1 MRKLYST
8 LILFFSAITTMA
20 QGWPAN
26 YEGVMLQGFY
36 WDGYADSKWTVLE
49 KQADELSQYFNLI
62 WVPQSGKTS
71 DYYHSKR
78 QTMGYDPCFWLD
90 HNSCWGTEAEL
101 KKMIKTFSDKGTG
114 IIEDVVINH
123 KNGLNTWVDFP
134 DETSGSYTITWDN
147 TTFSG
152 ICQDDE
158 CNNAENLKQW
168 SKDGKKTTGAK
179 DTGDNFEG
187 YRDLDHKNET
197 VQKNV
202 KTYLDFLI
210 NELGY
215 VGFRYDM
222 VKGYSAKYTGE
233 YNATVQ
239 PTYSVGEYWD
249 GDKTKVTTWINS
261 TKVDGQIQS
270 AAFDFPMKYNI
281 NSAFG
286 GGNWG
291 ALANVM
297 LSNDK
302 NYARYSVT
310 FVDNHDTYREN
321 DKLKTNICAANAYI
335 LAMPGTPCLFLKH
348 WQSNKG
354 TLKRLIALRKAAGI
368 TNESEILTAETLGD
382 GFLLTVQGSIGKL
395 RLHLGPVGDV
405 AFANPVDMWTLAIE
419 GKNFQVYANKDVDLT
434 DMEAITDTDESPE
447 DDTPVEIPSF
457 CQVNEGE
464 TCAFF
469 VSPKNWGSQIKCWRW
484 DKQYNYTGNNWPG
497 VDCEKLGTD
506 SKGNTVWKWT
516 FKDSDKKSQTS
527 TNEGIIFNDFKTGDD
542 PNGSQTA
549 DLAFKNG
556 GYYNEEGLQGV
567 VIPTAIRSIT
577 TQTEDGEIKVY
588 TLNGHL
594 IRTAKSSEEALN
606 GLPKGIYIINNKKF
620 VIK

>member
-1 MRKLYST
+1 M
-8 LILFFSAITTMA
+8 
-20 QGWPAN
+20 
-26 YEGVMLQGFY
+26 
-36 WDGYADSKWTVLE
+36 
-49 KQADELSQYFNLI
+49 
-62 WVPQSGKTS
+62 
-71 DYYHSKR
+71 
-78 QTMGYDPCFWLD
+78 
-90 HNSCWGTEAEL
+90 
-101 KKMIKTFSDKGTG
+101 
-114 IIEDVVINH
+114 
-123 KNGLNTWVDFP
+123 DFP

-152 ICQDDE
+152 ICKDDE
-158 CNNAENLKQW
+158 CNKN
-168 SKDGKKTTGAK
+168 GYPTTGAN

-187 YRDLDHKNET
+187 YRDLDHTNET

-202 KTYLDFLI
+202 KTYLDFLLK
-210 NELGY
+210 ELGY
-215 VGFRYDM
+215 AGFRYDM
-222 VKGYSAKYTGE
+222 VKGYNAKYTGA
-233 YNATVQ
+233 YNTSAK
-239 PTYSVGEYWD
+239 PTYSVAEYWD
-249 GDKTKVTTWINS
+249 GDKTKVTNWING
-261 TKVDGQIQS
+261 TKVDGKIQS

-310 FVDNHDTYREN
+310 FVDNHDTYRRDEGKK
-321 DKLKTNICAANAYI
+321 DYLGTNICAANAYI

-405 AFANPVDMWTLAIE
+405 AFANSVDMWTLAIE
-419 GKNFQVYANKDVDLT
+419 GKNFQVYASKDVDLT
-434 DMEAITDTDESPE
+434 AMKAITDTDESPE

-516 FKDSDKKSQTS
+516 LKASEKKSQSS
-527 TNEGIIFNDFKTGDD
+527 TNEGIIFNDGT
-542 PNGSQTA
+542 NQTA

-567 VIPTAIRSIT
+567 VTPTAIRSIT
-577 TQTEDGEIKVY
+577 TETDGETKVY
-588 TLNGHL
+588 TLDGRL
-594 IRTAKSSEEALN
+594 IRTAKNGQEALI
-606 GLPKGIYIINNKKF
+606 GLPKGIYIINQKKF
-620 VIK
+620 ILK

>member
-1 MRKLYST
+1 MQKLYST
-8 LILFFSAITTMA
+8 LVLMLVAIATMA
-20 QGWPAN
+20 QGWPQN
-26 YEGVMLQGFY
+26 YKGVMLQGFY
-36 WDGYADSKWTVLE
+36 WDSYADSKWTVLE
-49 KQADELSQYFNLI
+49 SQVDELSQYFNLI
-62 WVPQSGKTS
+62 WIPQSGKTS
-71 DYYHSKR
+71 DYAHSKR

-101 KKMIKTFSDKGTG
+101 KNMIKAFNDKGAG

-134 DETSGSYTITWDN
+134 DETSASGLYSIKWDN
-147 TTFSG
+147 TDFSG

-158 CNNAENLKQW
+158 CNKN
-168 SKDGKKTTGAK
+168 GYTTTGAK
-179 DTGDNFEG
+179 DTGDPFDG
-187 YRDLDHKNET
+187 YRDLDHTNET

-202 KTYLDFLI
+202 KTYLDFLL
-210 NELGY
+210 NEIGY

-233 YNATVQ
+233 YNSSAQ
-239 PTYSVGEYWD
+239 PIYSVGEYWD
-249 GDKTKVTTWINS
+249 GDKTKVTNWING
-261 TKVDGQIQS
+261 TKVDGIIQS

-291 ALANVM
+291 ALANGM

-310 FVDNHDTYREN
+310 FVDNHDTYRDN
-321 DKLKTNICAANAYI
+321 DKLKTNVCAANAYI

-368 TNESEILTAETLGD
+368 TNQSEILTAETLGD
-382 GFLLTVQGSIGKL
+382 GFLLSVQGSIGKL
-395 RLHLGPVGDV
+395 RLHLGPVGKVTFD
-405 AFANPVDMWTLAIE
+405 NPSDMWTLAIE
-419 GKNFQVYANKDVDLT
+419 GKNFQVYASKDVDLT
-434 DMEAITDTDESPE
+434 DMKAITDQDEKPE
-447 DDTPVEIPSF
+447 EEVVIPSF
-457 CQVNEGE
+457 CTVAEGE

-469 VSPKNWGSQIKCWRW
+469 VAPKNWGSQIKCWCW
-484 DKQYNYTGNNWPG
+484 DKKYNYTTNQWPG
-497 VDCEKLGTD
+497 VNCEKLGED
-506 SKGNTVWKWT
+506 NNGNTVWKWT
-516 FKDSDKKSQTS
+516 LKDSDKKSQSS
-527 TNEGIIFNDFKTGDD
+527 TNEGIIFNDGTK
-542 PNGSQTA
+542 QTA

-556 GYYNEEGLQGV
+556 GYYNEDGLQGIV
-567 VIPTAIRSIT
+567 AVTAIHSIT
-577 TQTEDGEIKVY
+577 TQTDGENGETKVY
-588 TLNGHL
+588 TLEGRL
-594 IRTAKSSEEALN
+594 IRTAKNSQEALI

>member
-1 MRKLYST
+1 MQKLYST
-8 LILFFSAITTMA
+8 LVLLFVVIATMA
-20 QGWPAN
+20 QGWPEN
-26 YEGVMLQGFY
+26 YKGVMLQGFY

-49 KQADELSQYFNLI
+49 SQADELSQYFDLI

-71 DYYHSKR
+71 EYHHSKR

-101 KKMIKTFSDKGTG
+101 KKMIRTFSDKGTG

-152 ICQDDE
+152 ICSDDE
-158 CNNAENLKQW
+158 CNNN
-168 SKDGKKTTGAK
+168 GYKTTGAK

-187 YRDLDHKNET
+187 YRDLDHTNET

-202 KTYLDFLI
+202 KTYLDFLLK
-210 NELGY
+210 ELGY
-215 VGFRYDM
+215 AGFRYDM
-222 VKGYSAKYTGE
+222 VKGYNAKYTGE
-233 YNATVQ
+233 YNTSAK
-239 PTYSVGEYWD
+239 PTYSVAEYWD
-249 GDKTKVTTWINS
+249 GDKTKVTNWING
-261 TKVDGQIQS
+261 TKVDGKIQS

-291 ALANVM
+291 ALSNAM

-302 NYARYSVT
+302 TYARYSVT
-310 FVDNHDTYREN
+310 FVDNHDTFRRDEGKKDYLGN
-321 DKLKTNICAANAYI
+321 NICAANAYI

-368 TNESEILTAETLGD
+368 SNESEILAAEKLGD
-382 GFLLTVQGSIGKL
+382 GFLLSVQGSIGKL

-419 GKNFQVYANKDVDLT
+419 GKNFQVYASKDVDLT
-434 DMEAITDTDESPE
+434 AMKAITDTDASPE

-457 CQVNEGE
+457 CIVNEGE

-469 VSPKNWGSQIKCWRW
+469 VAPKSWGSQIKCYRW
-484 DKQYNYTGNNWPG
+484 DQQYNYTNTWPG
-497 VDCEKLGTD
+497 VNCEKLGED

-516 FKDSDKKSQTS
+516 FKESDKKSQSS
-527 TNEGIIFNDFKTGDD
+527 TNEGIIFNDGT
-542 PNGSQTA
+542 NQTA

-556 GYYNEEGLQGV
+556 GYYSEDGLQGV
-567 VIPTAIRSIT
+567 VTPTAIRSIT
-577 TQTEDGEIKVY
+577 TETDGETKVY
-588 TLNGHL
+588 TLDGRL
-594 IRTAKSSEEALN
+594 IRTAKNGQEALIS
-606 GLPKGIYIINNKKF
+606 LPKGIYIINNKKF

>member
-1 MRKLYST
+1 MQKLYST
-8 LILFFSAITTMA
+8 LVLLFVAITTMA

-26 YEGVMLQGFY
+26 YKGVMLQGFY

-49 KQADELSQYFNLI
+49 SQADELSQYFDLI
-62 WVPQSGKTS
+62 WVPQSGQTS

-147 TTFSG
+147 TDFSG
-152 ICQDDE
+152 ICKDDE
-158 CNNAENLKQW
+158 CNTTENLKKW
-168 SKDGKKTTGAK
+168 SKDGKKATGAY
-179 DTGDNFEG
+179 DTGDNFDG
-187 YRDLDHKNET
+187 YRDLDHTNET

-202 KTYLDFLI
+202 KTYLDFLL

-215 VGFRYDM
+215 AGFRYDM
-222 VKGYSAKYTGE
+222 VKGYDAQYTGE
-233 YNATVQ
+233 YNTSAN
-239 PTYSVGEYWD
+239 PTYSVGECWD
-249 GDKTKVTTWINS
+249 GDKTVVTNWING
-261 TKVDGQIQS
+261 TKVDGEIQS

-286 GGNWG
+286 GSNWE
-291 ALANVM
+291 ALSNAM
-297 LSNDK
+297 LSNDE

-310 FVDNHDTYREN
+310 FVDNHDTYRDN
-321 DKLKTNICAANAYI
+321 NKLNTNICAANAFI

-382 GFLLTVQGSIGKL
+382 GFLLSVQGSIGKL

-405 AFANPVDMWTLAIE
+405 AFNDPVNMWTLAIE
-419 GKNFQVYANKDVDLT
+419 GKNFQVYTSKDVDLT
-434 DMEAITDTDESPE
+434 TMEAITDTDESPE

-457 CQVNEGE
+457 CQLNEGE

-469 VSPKNWGSQIKCWRW
+469 VSPKNWGSQIKCYRW
-484 DKQYNYTGNNWPG
+484 DKQYNYTNKWPG
-497 VDCEKLGTD
+497 VDCEKLGED

-516 FKDSDKKSQTS
+516 LNESDKKSQSS
-527 TNEGIIFNDFKTGDD
+527 TNEGIIFNDGT
-542 PNGSQTA
+542 NQTA

-556 GYYNEEGLQGV
+556 GYYNEDGLQGV
-567 VIPTAIRSIT
+567 VTATAIRSVT
-577 TQTEDGEIKVY
+577 TQTDGETKVY
-588 TLNGHL
+588 TLEGRL
-594 IRTAKSSEEALN
+594 IRTVKNSQEALI
-606 GLPKGIYIINNKKF
+606 GLPKGIYIINQRKF
-620 VIK
+620 ILK

>member
-1 MRKLYST
+1 MQKLYST
-8 LILFFSAITTMA
+8 LVLLFIAIATMA
-20 QGWPAN
+20 QGWPEN
-26 YEGVMLQGFY
+26 YKGVMLQGFY

-49 KQADELSQYFNLI
+49 KQADELSQYFSLI

-71 DYYHSKR
+71 EYSHSKR

-152 ICQDDE
+152 ICVDDE
-158 CNNAENLKQW
+158 CNDADNLKQW

-179 DTGDNFEG
+179 DTGDPFPG
-187 YRDLDHKNET
+187 YRDLDHTNET

-202 KTYLDFLI
+202 KTYLDFLL

-215 VGFRYDM
+215 AGFRYDM
-222 VKGYSAKYTGE
+222 VKGYQAKYTGE
-233 YNATVQ
+233 YNASAK

-249 GDKTKVTTWINS
+249 SDKAKVTTWINS
-261 TKVDGQIQS
+261 TKVDGKIQS

-310 FVDNHDTYREN
+310 FVDNHDTYRRDEGKK
-321 DKLKTNICAANAYI
+321 DYLGTNICAANAYI

-419 GKNFQVYANKDVDLT
+419 GKNFQVYASKDVDLT
-434 DMEAITDTDESPE
+434 AMKAITDTDESPE

-516 FKDSDKKSQTS
+516 LKASDKKSQSS
-527 TNEGIIFNDFKTGDD
+527 TNEGIIFNDGT
-542 PNGSQTA
+542 NQTA

-556 GYYNEEGLQGV
+556 GYYNNEGLQGV
-567 VIPTAIRSIT
+567 VTPTAIRSIT
-577 TQTEDGEIKVY
+577 TETDGETKVY
-588 TLNGHL
+588 TLDGRL
-594 IRTAKSSEEALN
+594 IRTAKNGQEALI
-606 GLPKGIYIINNKKF
+606 GLPKGIYIINQKKF
-620 VIK
+620 ILK

>member
-1 MRKLYST
+1 MQKLYST
-8 LILFFSAITTMA
+8 LVLLFVVIATMA
-20 QGWPAN
+20 QGWPEN
-26 YEGVMLQGFY
+26 YKGVMLQGFY

-49 KQADELSQYFNLI
+49 SQADELSQYFDLI

-71 DYYHSKR
+71 EYHHSKR

-101 KKMIKTFSDKGTG
+101 KKMIRTFSDKGTG

-152 ICQDDE
+152 ICSDDE
-158 CNNAENLKQW
+158 CNNN
-168 SKDGKKTTGAK
+168 GYKTTGAK

-187 YRDLDHKNET
+187 YRDLDHTNET

-202 KTYLDFLI
+202 KTYLDFLLK
-210 NELGY
+210 ELGY
-215 VGFRYDM
+215 AGFRYDM
-222 VKGYSAKYTGE
+222 VKGYNAKYTGE
-233 YNATVQ
+233 YNTSAK
-239 PTYSVGEYWD
+239 PTYSVAEYWD
-249 GDKTKVTTWINS
+249 GDKTKVTNWING
-261 TKVDGQIQS
+261 TKVDGKIQS

-291 ALANVM
+291 ALSNAM

-302 NYARYSVT
+302 TYARYSVT
-310 FVDNHDTYREN
+310 FVDNHDTFRRDEGKKDYLGN
-321 DKLKTNICAANAYI
+321 NICAANAYI

-368 TNESEILTAETLGD
+368 SNESEILAAEKLGD
-382 GFLLTVQGSIGKL
+382 GFLLSVQGSIGKL

-419 GKNFQVYANKDVDLT
+419 GKNFQVYASKDVDLT
-434 DMEAITDTDESPE
+434 AMKAITDTDASPE

-457 CQVNEGE
+457 CIVNEGE

-469 VSPKNWGSQIKCWRW
+469 VAPKSWGSQIKCYRW
-484 DKQYNYTGNNWPG
+484 DQQYNYTNTWPG
-497 VDCEKLGTD
+497 VNCEKLGED

-516 FKDSDKKSQTS
+516 FKESDKKSQSS
-527 TNEGIIFNDFKTGDD
+527 TNEGIIFNDGT
-542 PNGSQTA
+542 NQTA

-556 GYYNEEGLQGV
+556 GYYNDEGLQGV
-567 VIPTAIRSIT
+567 VTPTAIRNIRM
-577 TQTEDGEIKVY
+577 QTDGEIKVF
-588 TLNGHL
+588 TLDGRL
-594 IRTAKSSEEALN
+594 IRTAKNGQEALI
-606 GLPKGIYIINNKKF
+606 GLPKGIYIINQKKF
-620 VIK
+620 ILK

>member
-8 LILFFSAITTMA
+8 LVLLFVAIATMA
-20 QGWPAN
+20 QGWPQN
-26 YEGVMLQGFY
+26 YKGVMLQGFY

-49 KQADELSQYFNLI
+49 KQADELSQYFDLI
-62 WVPQSGKTS
+62 WVPQSGMTS
-71 DYYHSKR
+71 KFYHNKEK
-78 QTMGYDPCFWLD
+78 TMGYDPCFWLD

-134 DETSGSYTITWDN
+134 DETSASGNYSIKWDN
-147 TTFSG
+147 TDFSG
-152 ICQDDE
+152 ICVTDE
-158 CNNAENLKQW
+158 CNKN
-168 SKDGKKTTGAK
+168 GYPTTGAN
-179 DTGDNFEG
+179 DTGDNFDG
-187 YRDLDHKNET
+187 YRDLDHTNET

-202 KTYLDFLI
+202 KTYLDFLL
-210 NELGY
+210 NEIGY

-233 YNATVQ
+233 YNSSAQ
-239 PTYSVGEYWD
+239 PIYSVGEYWD
-249 GDKTKVTTWINS
+249 DDKTKVTNWING
-261 TKVDGQIQS
+261 TKVDGIIQS

-286 GGNWG
+286 GGNWS
-291 ALANVM
+291 ALANDM

-302 NYARYSVT
+302 TYARYSVT
-310 FVDNHDTYREN
+310 FVDNHDTYRRDEGGK
-321 DKLKTNICAANAYI
+321 DYLGTNICAANAYI

-368 TNESEILTAETLGD
+368 TNESEILTAETLGN

-419 GKNFQVYANKDVDLT
+419 GKNFQVYTSKDVDLT
-434 DMEAITDTDESPE
+434 AMKAITDEDASPE

-457 CQVNEGE
+457 CIVNEGE

-469 VSPKNWGSQIKCWRW
+469 GTINTTTPPTYGLVLTVRNWAKTAREIAFGNGRLRKVIRRARAAPTRVSSS
-484 DKQYNYTGNNWPG
+484 T
-497 VDCEKLGTD
+497 
-506 SKGNTVWKWT
+506 
-516 FKDSDKKSQTS
+516 TS
-527 TNEGIIFNDFKTGDD
+527 
-542 PNGSQTA
+542 
-549 DLAFKNG
+549 
-556 GYYNEEGLQGV
+556 
-567 VIPTAIRSIT
+567 
-577 TQTEDGEIKVY
+577 
-588 TLNGHL
+588 
-594 IRTAKSSEEALN
+594 
-606 GLPKGIYIINNKKF
+606 
-620 VIK
+620 

>member
-8 LILFFSAITTMA
+8 LVLLFVAIATMA
-20 QGWPAN
+20 QGWPQN
-26 YEGVMLQGFY
+26 YKGVMLQGFY

-49 KQADELSQYFNLI
+49 KQADELSQYFDLI
-62 WVPQSGKTS
+62 WVPQSGMTS
-71 DYYHSKR
+71 KFYHNKEK
-78 QTMGYDPCFWLD
+78 TMGYDPCFWLD

-134 DETSGSYTITWDN
+134 DETSASGNYSIKWDN
-147 TTFSG
+147 TDFSG
-152 ICQDDE
+152 ICVTDE
-158 CNNAENLKQW
+158 CNKN
-168 SKDGKKTTGAK
+168 GYPTTGAN
-179 DTGDNFEG
+179 DTGDNFDG
-187 YRDLDHKNET
+187 YRDLDHTNET

-202 KTYLDFLI
+202 KTYLDFLL
-210 NELGY
+210 NEIGY

-233 YNATVQ
+233 YNSSAQ
-239 PTYSVGEYWD
+239 PIYSVGEYWD
-249 GDKTKVTTWINS
+249 DDKTKVTNWING
-261 TKVDGQIQS
+261 TKVDGIIQS

-286 GGNWG
+286 GGNWS
-291 ALANVM
+291 ALANDM

-302 NYARYSVT
+302 TYARYSVT
-310 FVDNHDTYREN
+310 FVDNHDTYRRDEGGK
-321 DKLKTNICAANAYI
+321 DYLGTNICAANAYI

-368 TNESEILTAETLGD
+368 TNESEIQTAETLGN

-419 GKNFQVYANKDVDLT
+419 GKNFQVYTSKDVDLT
-434 DMEAITDTDESPE
+434 AMKAITDEDASPE

-457 CQVNEGE
+457 CIVNEGE

-469 VSPKNWGSQIKCWRW
+469 VSPKNWGSQIKCWCW
-484 DKQYNYTGNNWPG
+484 NNKYNYTTNVWPG
-497 VDCEKLGTD
+497 VNCEKLGED
-506 SKGNTVWKWT
+506 SKGNSVWKWT
-516 FKDSDKKSQTS
+516 FKESDKKSQSS
-527 TNEGIIFNDFKTGDD
+527 TNEGIIFNDFIASND
-542 PNGSQTA
+542 PNGNQTA

-556 GYYNEEGLQGV
+556 GYYNDEGLQAIV
-567 VIPTAIRSIT
+567 TPTAIRNIT
-577 TQTEDGEIKVY
+577 VQTDGETKVF
-588 TLNGHL
+588 TLDGRL
-594 IRTAKSSEEALN
+594 IRTAKNSEEALS

>member
-1 MRKLYST
+1 MQKLYST
-8 LILFFSAITTMA
+8 LILLVVAISTMA
-20 QGWPAN
+20 QGWPEN
-26 YEGVMLQGFY
+26 YNGVMLQGFY
-36 WDGYADSKWTVLE
+36 WDGYADSKWTKLE
-49 KQADELSQYFNLI
+49 SQADELSQYFDLI
-62 WVPQSGKTS
+62 WIPNSGKTS
-71 DYYHSKR
+71 EYHHSKR
-78 QTMGYDPCFWLD
+78 QTMGYDACFWLD
-90 HNSCWGTEAEL
+90 HNTCWGTEAEL
-101 KKMIKTFSDKGTG
+101 KKMIQTFKDKGTG

-134 DETSGSYTITWDN
+134 DEEKGSYSIKWDN

-152 ICQDDE
+152 ITSDDE
-158 CNNAENLKQW
+158 CNSN
-168 SKDGKKTTGAK
+168 GYKTTGNK

-187 YRDLDHKNET
+187 YRDLDHTNET

-202 KTYLDFLI
+202 KTYLDFLL

-222 VKGYSAKYTGE
+222 VKGFNAKYTGD
-233 YNATVQ
+233 YNTSAK
-239 PTYSVGEYWD
+239 PTYSVGECWD
-249 GDKTKVTTWINS
+249 GNKTVVTNWING
-261 TKVDGQIQS
+261 TKVDGKIQS

-286 GGNWG
+286 GGNWS
-291 ALANVM
+291 ALGNSM

-302 NYARYSVT
+302 TYARYSVT
-310 FVDNHDTYREN
+310 FVDNHDTFRRDEGKKDYLGN
-321 DKLKTNICAANAYI
+321 NICAANAYI

-368 TNESEILTAETLGD
+368 TNESEILTAETLGN

-419 GKNFQVYANKDVDLT
+419 GKNFQVYTSKDVDLT
-434 DMEAITDTDESPE
+434 AMKAITDTDASPE

-457 CQVNEGE
+457 CVVNEGE

-469 VSPKNWGSQIKCWRW
+469 VSPKNWGSQIKCWCW

-497 VDCEKLGTD
+497 VNCEKLGTD

-516 FKDSDKKSQTS
+516 LKDSEKKSQS
-527 TNEGIIFNDFKTGDD
+527 SPNEGIIFNDGT
-542 PNGSQTA
+542 NQTA

-556 GYYNEEGLQGV
+556 GYYNDEGLQGIV
-567 VIPTAIRSIT
+567 TPTAIRNIT
-577 TQTEDGEIKVY
+577 TQTDGETKVY
-588 TLNGHL
+588 TLDGRL
-594 IRTAKSSEEALN
+594 IRTAPNSQEALN

-620 VIK
+620 VIR

>member
-1 MRKLYST
+1 MQKLYST
-8 LILFFSAITTMA
+8 LVLLFVAITTMA
-20 QGWPAN
+20 QGWPEN
-26 YEGVMLQGFY
+26 YKGVMLQGFY
-36 WDGYADSKWTVLE
+36 WDSYADSKWTVLE
-49 KQADELSQYFNLI
+49 GQADELSQFFDLI
-62 WVPQSGKTS
+62 WIPNSGKTS
-71 DYYHSKR
+71 EYHHSKR

-90 HNSCWGTEAEL
+90 HNTCWGTEAEL

-134 DETSGSYTITWDN
+134 DEEKGSYSIKWDN
-147 TTFSG
+147 TNFSG
-152 ICQDDE
+152 ITSDDE
-158 CNNAENLKQW
+158 CNSN
-168 SKDGKKTTGAK
+168 GYKTTGAK
-179 DTGDNFEG
+179 DTGDNFDG
-187 YRDLDHKNET
+187 YRDLDHTNET

-202 KTYLDFLI
+202 KTYLDFLLK
-210 NELGY
+210 ELGY

-222 VKGYSAKYTGE
+222 VKGYKAQYTGE
-233 YNATVQ
+233 YNASAK
-239 PTYSVGEYWD
+239 PTYSVGECWD
-249 GDKTKVTTWINS
+249 GSKTVVTNWING
-261 TKVDGQIQS
+261 TKVDGKIQS

-286 GGNWG
+286 GGSWS
-291 ALANVM
+291 ALAKDA

-310 FVDNHDTYREN
+310 FVDNHDTYRRDEGKK
-321 DKLKTNICAANAYI
+321 DYLGTNICAANAYI
-335 LAMPGTPCLFLKH
+335 LMMPGTPCLFLKH

-354 TLKRLIALRKAAGI
+354 TLKRLIAIRKSAGI
-368 TNESEILTAETLGD
+368 TNQSEILSAKASDSGFALSVKGEKGTVMLLLG
-382 GFLLTVQGSIGKL
+382 TVDDASTSGYE
-395 RLHLGPVGDV
+395 
-405 AFANPVDMWTLAIE
+405 LALE
-419 GKNFQVYANKDVDLT
+419 GKKFKLYTKDVDLT
-434 DMEAITDTDESPE
+434 TEKAITDTDASPE
-447 DDTPVEIPSF
+447 DNTPVEIPSF
-457 CQVNEGE
+457 CTVNEGE

-469 VSPKNWGSQIKCWRW
+469 VSPQNWGSQIKCWRW
-484 DKQYNYTGNNWPG
+484 DKQYNYTSNVWPG
-497 VDCEKLGTD
+497 VNCEKLGTD

-516 FKDSDKKSQTS
+516 LKESDKKSQSS
-527 TNEGIIFNDFKTGDD
+527 TNEGIIFNDGT
-542 PNGSQTA
+542 NQTA